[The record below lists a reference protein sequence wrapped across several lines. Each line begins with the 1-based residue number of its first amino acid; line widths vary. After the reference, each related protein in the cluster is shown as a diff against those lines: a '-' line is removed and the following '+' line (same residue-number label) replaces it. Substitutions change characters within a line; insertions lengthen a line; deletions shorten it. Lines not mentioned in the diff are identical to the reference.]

1 MPMTQSQILVIGGG
15 NMGMA
20 MARGAIAAGICNPD
34 QLVIVEPDPTRRAE
48 ATVLGAWACAEPA
61 EGLARAGLNATVL
74 LAVKPQVFPLVARA
88 LAPIGERRV
97 VSVMA
102 GLRTEA
108 VAGAL
113 GGGCRVVRLMPNLG
127 VTLGAGMTGLA
138 GGAGARPSDVEWA
151 ARLAKAMGEVVEIRE
166 DQFDAFTA
174 LAGSGPAYLFYLAEA
189 MTRSAAEHGFD
200 AGVANRIV
208 RQTLLGA
215 ARLLAEGGE
224 RTAQEWRAAVTSKGG
239 TTHAACEVL
248 DARGVGE
255 SIEAAVAAGAARGA
269 ALSRGEG

>member
-1 MPMTQSQILVIGGG
+1 MTQTQILVIGGG

-34 QLVIVEPDPTRRAE
+34 QLVIIEPDPQRRVV
-48 ATVLGAWACAEPA
+48 ATGLGAWACDEPA
-61 EGLARAGLNATVL
+61 EGLARAGPDATVL
-74 LAVKPQVFPLVARA
+74 LAVKPQVFPQAALA
-88 LAPIGERRV
+88 LAPLGDRRV

-108 VAGAL
+108 VAKAL

-138 GGAGARPSDVEWA
+138 GGAGVNQSDVEWA
-151 ARLAKAMGEVVEIRE
+151 VRLAKAMGEVVQIRE

-189 MTRSAAEHGFD
+189 MARSASKHGFG
-200 AGVANRIV
+200 AGVADRIV

-224 RTAQEWRAAVTSKGG
+224 RTAQEWRAAVTSRGG
-239 TTHAACEVL
+239 TTQAACEVL

-255 SIEAAVAAGAARGA
+255 AVVAAVAAGAARGA